1 MYNIFKKYDPFIE
14 RYQTKTWIPTNNTQL
29 NTPNKDTIFK
39 INNNDNFLD
48 IKRTKFYING
58 RYLQKDGKEY
68 PKDSKIQL
76 IDNPIPSLFSK
87 VVVKIR
93 GKTINEIEYVGRVST
108 IKGVISYSLDL
119 NGPTINS
126 GFVSNFKGG
135 GTFCALGNISQLG
148 LPFFKDY
155 PYPLFNCDIEICFTR
170 NTDDDALLKKDIA
183 GTADG
188 KIIIDEFTIKTQ
200 IIEYNPLQKVI
211 LINELNKIS
220 LEKMYTINCKAWQC
234 IEERNI
240 TGKTIKINL
249 SNQYRSE
256 KHPVFCGFVFQT
268 NKLNTQDH
276 DPAEFDHC
284 KLRNYRFEI
293 NGISY
298 PAERQDEDFNNNK
311 FCQSYEDSMVYKLT
325 YHKNTQELPLMY
337 DDPIDFKNYRSI
349 FLTKTAY
356 HPINISANK
365 KNIILHIEL
374 HEDIPK
380 DTICYIFF
388 IREDEFLFDM
398 EKVSVKTDQQNSIS
412 NTNEILWLVLSHFF
426 ESVHTYLNIQL
437 TMEIVIQLPES
448 NECEPGK
455 LYRKSSYVN
464 VHEGLQSL
472 RNNEVF
478 CDIKLKTE
486 DNKIINAHKV
496 VLSAA
501 SPYFNAMF
509 THFAEKNHEL
519 VLMRQID
526 SAALQLLVDFI
537 YSGDIIVTKKNVQD
551 LLAAANILQLQEVK
565 KACCDFLQSQL
576 CPTNCISIN
585 AIADFY
591 SCMKLIKNSE
601 LYIYQHFSEVFGG
614 DEFLALSSE
623 QVIKLISSDKL
634 VVPSEEKVFESV
646 IRWVK
651 YELGSRKSILP
662 QLMEH
667 VRLALT
673 SKNYILKNVAEDP
686 LIRNC
691 LKCNHYVNEALNSL
705 LLKEHLP
712 QSIWDKPRH
721 GDKVILVVGGMQTGL
736 SSSAEYYD
744 PKTNQWHFGPSSIK
758 DRRRHGVV
766 AINNNLIFDVGGYVS
781 SLTAYPSVDVLDLSS
796 ETPCWKPGV
805 DMLVKRSDLG
815 VGVINDKIYAVGGFN
830 RIDSFLSSAE
840 VFDHKIQEW
849 QMISNMTT
857 KRSNFSVGV
866 LNDLLYVVGG
876 HNQSSLT
883 TNTVEYYNPI
893 TDMWTPIAN
902 MCEGRNFSGV
912 GALYGEL
919 YVVGGC
925 NISMFL
931 KSVEKYTPSTG
942 VWTTIAD
949 MHLPRKN
956 PGVVTLDGLLYAV
969 GGRNETGILDSLEF
983 YNPHTNTWTMVTA
996 TMIDKRI
1003 LQGVVF
1009 ESVHTYLNIQLTME
1023 IVIQLPES
1031 NECEPGKLYRK
1042 SSYVNVHEGLQ
1053 SLRNNE
1059 VFCDIKLK
1067 TEDNKI
1073 INAHKVVLSAASPY
1087 FNAMFT
1093 HFAEKNH
1100 ELVLMRQIDSAA
1112 LQLLVDFIYSG
1123 DIIVTKKNVQDLLAA
1138 ANILQLQEVKKA
1150 CCDFLQSQLCPTN
1163 CISINAIADFYSCM
1177 KLIKNSELY
1186 IYQHFSEVFGGDEF
1200 LALSS
1205 EQVIKLISSD
1215 KLVVPSEE
1223 KVFESVI
1230 RWVKY
1235 ELGSRK
1241 SILPQLMEHVRLAL
1255 TSKNYILK
1263 NVAEDPLIRNCL
1275 KCNHYVNEALNSLL
1289 LKEHLPQSI
1298 WDKPRHGDK
1307 VILVVG
1313 GMQTGLSSSAEYYDP
1328 KTNQWHFGP
1337 SSIKDRRRHGVVA
1350 INNNLIFDVGGYVSS
1365 LTAYPSVDVLDL
1377 SSETPCWKPGVDMLV
1392 KRSDLGVG
1400 VINDKIYAVGGF
1412 NRIDSFLSSA
1422 EVFDH
1427 KIQEWQ
1433 MISNMTTKRSNF
1445 SVGVLNDLLYVVGGH
1460 NHSSLNTNTVEYY
1473 NPITDMWTPIANMC
1487 EGRNF
1492 SGVGALYGELY
1503 VVGGCNISMFLK
1515 SVEKYTPSTGVWTTI
1530 ADMHLPRK
1538 NPVVTLDG
1546 LLYAVGGRN
1555 ETGILDS
1562 LEFYNPHTNTWTMV
1576 TATMIDKRIL
1586 QGVVAINRPL
1596 HFPTNQCV

>member
-1 MYNIFKKYDPFIE
+1 MSIDHCFGSTFLNITLPLKY
-14 RYQTKTWIPTNNTQL
+14 
-29 NTPNKDTIFK
+29 
-39 INNNDNFLD
+39 
-48 IKRTKFYING
+48 
-58 RYLQKDGKEY
+58 
-68 PKDSKIQL
+68 S
-76 IDNPIPSLFSK
+76 SLFQLSHTFRELCRLLSAISRNRFP
-87 VVVKIR
+87 VV
-93 GKTINEIEYVGRVST
+93 
-108 IKGVISYSLDL
+108 L
-119 NGPTINS
+119 
-126 GFVSNFKGG
+126 F
-135 GTFCALGNISQLG
+135 AISQAMPSRKEDVNRKNENVATTPVEKIAEKIIGATDMGGELKLLVKWQG
-148 LPFFKDY
+148 
-155 PYPLFNCDIEICFTR
+155 IEEPELML
-170 NTDDDALLKKDIA
+170 AKDIN
-183 GTADG
+183 
-188 KIIIDEFTIKTQ
+188 ILFPQ
-200 IIEYNPLQKVI
+200 VVI
-211 LINELNKIS
+211 NF
-220 LEKMYTINCKAWQC
+220 Y
-234 IEERNI
+234 
-240 TGKTIKINL
+240 
-249 SNQYRSE
+249 
-256 KHPVFCGFVFQT
+256 
-268 NKLNTQDH
+268 
-276 DPAEFDHC
+276 
-284 KLRNYRFEI
+284 
-293 NGISY
+293 
-298 PAERQDEDFNNNK
+298 AER
-311 FCQSYEDSMVYKLT
+311 L
-325 YHKNTQELPLMY
+325 
-337 DDPIDFKNYRSI
+337 
-349 FLTKTAY
+349 
-356 HPINISANK
+356 
-365 KNIILHIEL
+365 
-374 HEDIPK
+374 
-380 DTICYIFF
+380 
-388 IREDEFLFDM
+388 
-398 EKVSVKTDQQNSIS
+398 
-412 NTNEILWLVLSHFF
+412 F

-464 VHEGLQSL
+464 VHKGLQSL

-526 SAALQLLVDFI
+526 SAALQLL
-537 YSGDIIVTKKNVQD
+537 
-551 LLAAANILQLQEVK
+551 
-565 KACCDFLQSQL
+565 
-576 CPTNCISIN
+576 
-585 AIADFY
+585 
-591 SCMKLIKNSE
+591 
-601 LYIYQHFSEVFGG
+601 
-614 DEFLALSSE
+614 
-623 QVIKLISSDKL
+623 
-634 VVPSEEKVFESV
+634 
-646 IRWVK
+646 
-651 YELGSRKSILP
+651 
-662 QLMEH
+662 
-667 VRLALT
+667 
-673 SKNYILKNVAEDP
+673 
-686 LIRNC
+686 
-691 LKCNHYVNEALNSL
+691 
-705 LLKEHLP
+705 
-712 QSIWDKPRH
+712 
-721 GDKVILVVGGMQTGL
+721 
-736 SSSAEYYD
+736 
-744 PKTNQWHFGPSSIK
+744 
-758 DRRRHGVV
+758 
-766 AINNNLIFDVGGYVS
+766 
-781 SLTAYPSVDVLDLSS
+781 
-796 ETPCWKPGV
+796 
-805 DMLVKRSDLG
+805 
-815 VGVINDKIYAVGGFN
+815 
-830 RIDSFLSSAE
+830 
-840 VFDHKIQEW
+840 
-849 QMISNMTT
+849 
-857 KRSNFSVGV
+857 
-866 LNDLLYVVGG
+866 
-876 HNQSSLT
+876 
-883 TNTVEYYNPI
+883 
-893 TDMWTPIAN
+893 
-902 MCEGRNFSGV
+902 
-912 GALYGEL
+912 
-919 YVVGGC
+919 
-925 NISMFL
+925 
-931 KSVEKYTPSTG
+931 
-942 VWTTIAD
+942 
-949 MHLPRKN
+949 
-956 PGVVTLDGLLYAV
+956 
-969 GGRNETGILDSLEF
+969 
-983 YNPHTNTWTMVTA
+983 
-996 TMIDKRI
+996 
-1003 LQGVVF
+1003 
-1009 ESVHTYLNIQLTME
+1009 
-1023 IVIQLPES
+1023 
-1031 NECEPGKLYRK
+1031 
-1042 SSYVNVHEGLQ
+1042 
-1053 SLRNNE
+1053 
-1059 VFCDIKLK
+1059 
-1067 TEDNKI
+1067 
-1073 INAHKVVLSAASPY
+1073 
-1087 FNAMFT
+1087 
-1093 HFAEKNH
+1093 
-1100 ELVLMRQIDSAA
+1100 
-1112 LQLLVDFIYSG
+1112 
-1123 DIIVTKKNVQDLLAA
+1123 DLLAA

-1503 VVGGCNISMFLK
+1503 VVGGCNIAMFFK

-1596 HFPTNQCV
+1596 NFPTNQCI